1 MLTVCRSQAAP
12 SYFSLTKFP
21 LARSLTVAQ
30 TLNTRGSISV
40 QKPNKRANLV
50 TVLHVIQHFKENGAK
65 EENSRT
71 QFISSPARSVDCNN
85 NPKAGEKKHRIL
97 NYKTPT
103 FIYIVIPAN
112 YERKI

>member
-1 MLTVCRSQAAP
+1 MLTVCRSQVAP

-30 TLNTRGSISV
+30 TLSTRGSISV

-85 NPKAGEKKHRIL
+85 NPKAGGKKQDIKL
-97 NYKTPT
+97 QNTN
-103 FIYIVIPAN
+103 IYIVIPAN